1 MILRQ
6 EVDSSNMCDSN
17 KYILRQEVD
26 TDNMSESIM
35 NTFTLKSRFK

>member
-6 EVDSSNMCDSN
+6 EVDSRNMCDSN